1 MAPKKHRKSNF
12 SDREIRCLLFEIA
25 SVKTD
30 LLSRD
35 QFAATNQEKSSIWE
49 AITDKVNLCN
59 GGVFERTERGVK
71 SKWNQ
76 LKCQA
81 TKMLK
86 EHQRTGAPLSTKEF
100 PHLELVLSVVGNH
113 SNGTH
118 GGEVAGKDRF
128 DTQWNCSTPGIS
140 TDGPLDE
147 SIQERDVTMKPA
159 VARTVCTP
167 LDVAASSA
175 MVPKLTEDFDISWL
189 SSVSKHYLACSN
201 VGNGSE
207 RKGRKWQLVITP
219 ETDEEIVLFKQWMMS
234 TIEKNIA
241 KKKLLEAQKSKAIL
255 EVEKLKSDLGMWE
268 S

>member
-1 MAPKKHRKSNF
+1 MAPKKRRKSNF
-12 SDREIRCLLFEIA
+12 SDKEIRCLLFEIA
-25 SVKTD
+25 SAKSD
-30 LLSRD
+30 LFSKD
-35 QFAATNQEKSSIWE
+35 QFGGTIQKENNIWKT
-49 AITDKVNLCN
+49 ITENVNFCN
-59 GGVFERTERGVK
+59 GTNERTERGLK
-71 SKWNQ
+71 NKWRQ
-76 LKCQA
+76 LKCLASKAAKHRARTGDVLA
-81 TKMLK
+81 TKD
-86 EHQRTGAPLSTKEF
+86 F
-100 PHLELVLSVVGNH
+100 PHLELILSIARYCSDG
-113 SNGTH
+113 SRGS
-118 GGEVAGKDRF
+118 EVAGKDRF